1 MKKQTVIL
9 IPAYNPDDK
18 FISFLKQLKENGF
31 EKIIVVND
39 GSKKETD
46 HYFEEAKNNYKCDI
60 VTHKTN
66 KGYGKALK
74 SGTERFIEL
83 YGNNNDIN
91 GLIHC
96 DCDGQHSV
104 NDIIRFSNALE
115 QDNDSIIVGIRN
127 FDHHN
132 VPLKNKIGNKLTSLI
147 FKSLIGIDIEDTQCG
162 LRAIPSKYASF
173 SSNIHGDG
181 FEYTTSL
188 LLQAKKENIK
198 IKQLPIETIYL
209 NNNETSHFNP
219 FKDSIRIYSLIFKFL
234 LSSLSSSLLDLLMFT
249 LFLKATDNIILS
261 TYLARII
268 SCIYTFFVNKEAV
281 FKKGNKRSLIR
292 FIILCVVLGTLS
304 AFITHALDSYLD
316 FNTTLLKMFVDTCLF
331 FLSYYVQKEFVFH
344 E

>member
-18 FISFLKQLKENGF
+18 FISFLEQLTENGF
-31 EKIIVVND
+31 NKIIVVND
-39 GSKKETD
+39 GSRKELN
-46 HYFEEAKNNYKCDI
+46 HYFKKARDKYKCDI
-60 VTHKTN
+60 VTHEIN

-74 SGTERFIEL
+74 SGAERFIEL
-83 YGNNNDIN
+83 YGKNSNIN
-91 GLIHC
+91 GFIHC
-96 DCDGQHSV
+96 DCDGQHSI
-104 NDIIRFSNALE
+104 NDIIRFSKELD
-115 QDNDSIIVGIRN
+115 DNSDSIIVGIRN

-147 FKSLIGIDIEDTQCG
+147 FRSLIGIDIEDTQCG
-162 LRAIPSKYASF
+162 LRAIPSKYALF
-173 SSNIHGDG
+173 SSEIKGDG

-188 LLQAKKENIK
+188 LLQAHKDHIT
-198 IKQLPIETIYL
+198 IRQIPIETIYL

-219 FKDSIRIYSLIFKFL
+219 FKDSVRIYSLIIKFL

-249 LFLKATDNIILS
+249 LFLKATDNIIIS

-281 FKKGNKRSLIR
+281 FKQGNKSSLIR

-304 AFITHALDSYLD
+304 AFITHALDNY
-316 FNTTLLKMFVDTCLF
+316 FNINTTLLKMIVDTCLF
-331 FLSYYVQKEFVFH
+331 FISYYVQKEFVFH